1 MWRRFREAGRRLLGS
16 SPGQAMVEYVLV
28 TSLVVLVCYAEIQLI
43 GDAVVTYY
51 ERILAFV
58 TLPIP

>member
-1 MWRRFREAGRRLLGS
+1 
-16 SPGQAMVEYVLV
+16 MVEYVLV

-51 ERILAFV
+51 ERILAFA